1 MKLDIDF
8 PHPDRVLSPNTQV
21 PLTARGAR
29 VHNLKRAAAKAK
41 AREGAFGRAFAAT
54 LKLPQRNF
62 PAREVSCTWYYK
74 GVKPDVDNVV
84 ARLKPLIDGCA
95 MAFGI
100 NDRELELGRVRRV
113 HTLGKQAG
121 TLILHFDTELN
132 EL

>member
-1 MKLDIDF
+1 MKLEIEF

-29 VHNLKRAAAKAK
+29 MHNLKRVEAKK
-41 AREGAFGRAFAAT
+41 QAREGAFLRAFAAT
-54 LKLPQRNF
+54 LNLPQRNF
-62 PAREVSCTWYYK
+62 PAREFSATWYYK
-74 GVKPDVDNVV
+74 GIIPDIDNVV

-113 HTLGKQAG
+113 HTLGKQTG
-121 TLILHFDTELN
+121 TVVLHFDTECH
-132 EL
+132 E

>member
-1 MKLDIDF
+1 MNLDIEF
-8 PHPDRVLSPNTQV
+8 PHPDMVLSPNTQV

-29 VHNLKRAAAKAK
+29 VHNLKRVEAKMK
-41 AREGAFGRAFAAT
+41 AREGAFLRAFAAT
-54 LKLPQRNF
+54 LNLPQRNF
-62 PAREVSCTWYYK
+62 PAREFSATWYYK
-74 GVKPDVDNVV
+74 GIIPDIDNVV

-121 TLILHFDTELN
+121 TVVLHFDTECH
-132 EL
+132 E